1 MEPIPKFCLQ
11 LPVGSRALQLESVVG
26 SSLLPLN
33 ASILAASPHH
43 EYQLV
48 CLPASLEHAGWY
60 LALLLF
66 LVGAVFTLLHCC
78 IQQYYRTV
86 HVKQLVERN
95 TGFKTVSS
103 SPPQGRGPVGGATL
117 LHERSRSRSS
127 SPPVTP

>member
-1 MEPIPKFCLQ
+1 MEPIPKFCFQ
-11 LPVGSRALQLESVVG
+11 LLVGSRVLELESVVG
-26 SSLLPLN
+26 SSLLPFN
-33 ASILAASPHH
+33 ASLLAASPHH

-66 LVGAVFTLLHCC
+66 LVGAVFTLLICC

-86 HVKQLVERN
+86 HVKQQVERN

-103 SPPQGRGPVGGATL
+103 RRRRDGAQWAAPLFSTSARGLAL
-117 LHERSRSRSS
+117 LRHR
-127 SPPVTP
+127 